1 MNSTGVKLEWNFLLH
16 SGDFVQSVFLQR
28 QRRGNPSQ
36 IVLASRHSNNAF
48 TFLNSV
54 FLKDYDAKLPNTL
67 VLRDVNNNKEYF
79 YSIIVNYVRNNV
91 VQIPLEDQ
99 VEVIVYG
106 KQDYSLFWK
115 FI

>member
-1 MNSTGVKLEWNFLLH
+1 M
-16 SGDFVQSVFLQR
+16 
-28 QRRGNPSQ
+28 P

-48 TFLNSV
+48 TFLNNV
-54 FLKDYDAKLPNTL
+54 FLKEYDAKLPNTL
-67 VLRDVNNNKEYF
+67 VLRDVNNSKEYF
-79 YSIIVNYVRNNV
+79 YSIIVNYVRYNI

-106 KQDYSLFWK
+106 KQDHSLFWK

>member
-1 MNSTGVKLEWNFLLH
+1 M
-16 SGDFVQSVFLQR
+16 
-28 QRRGNPSQ
+28 
-36 IVLASRHSNNAF
+36 
-48 TFLNSV
+48 
-54 FLKDYDAKLPNTL
+54 FLKEYDAKLPNTL

-79 YSIIVNYVRNNV
+79 YSIIVNYVRNNI

-106 KQDYSLFWK
+106 KQDHSLFWQ